1 MKNKINWKSVF
12 TVMGA
17 ILAFN
22 IGTGFATGQ
31 EVMQYFSV
39 FGWWSI
45 LTGVAFAATMAAV
58 RPAPPDVC
66 SASLLRGRLFAS
78 VCR

>member
-1 MKNKINWKSVF
+1 MNKKFNWKSAL

-39 FGWWSI
+39 FGPTFFN
-45 LTGVAFAATMAAV
+45 L
-58 RPAPPDVC
+58 
-66 SASLLRGRLFAS
+66 SLNLAIRSL
-78 VCR
+78 

>member
-17 ILAFN
+17 VLAFN

-45 LTGVAFAATMAAV
+45 LTGAAFVVTMV
-58 RPAPPDVC
+58 KPVYHNDC
-66 SASLLRGRLFAS
+66 S
-78 VCR
+78 VK

>member
-1 MKNKINWKSVF
+1 
-12 TVMGA
+12 MGA

-45 LTGVAFAATMAAV
+45 LTGVAFAATMAIGITDQNIAGTV
-58 RPAPPDVC
+58 RNNSNP
-66 SASLLRGRLFAS
+66 ASLLAH
-78 VCR
+78 V

>member
-1 MKNKINWKSVF
+1 MNNKINWKSVF

-45 LTGVAFAATMAAV
+45 GAGIAEHDASMNITADKITAFIVFTDFFMT
-58 RPAPPDVC
+58 
-66 SASLLRGRLFAS
+66 
-78 VCR
+78 